1 MTKFSK
7 RIKKIN
13 RRARNLLVIGTAFG
27 NLEELLDSFD
37 TVFVVSSN
45 PPIIKKRN
53 LIYRENYND
62 IHTLTDVDIII
73 VDFDHNN
80 FIPELTQVWRRT
92 NPAIVVQGPDLIS
105 KDIQKIL
112 KSDHYNIVEVA
123 KGYYLW
129 KNKK

>member
-7 RIKKIN
+7 RIRKID
-13 RRARNLLVIGTAFG
+13 RKARNLLVVGTAFG
-27 NLEELLDSFD
+27 NLAELVDSFD

-45 PPIIKKRN
+45 PPIVKTRN
-53 LIYRENYND
+53 LIYRENYD
-62 IHTLTDVDIII
+62 GIHLLTDIDIII
-73 VDFDHNN
+73 IDFDHGN

-105 KDIQKIL
+105 KDIQKML
-112 KSDHYNIVEVA
+112 KSDHYNIVEVVY
-123 KGYYLW
+123 GYYLW

>member
-1 MTKFSK
+1 MSKFAK

-27 NLEELLDSFD
+27 NLEEILDSFD

-62 IHTLTDVDIII
+62 IHMLTDIDIII
-73 VDFDHNN
+73 VDFDHSD
-80 FIPELTQVWRRT
+80 FISELTQVWRRT
-92 NPAIVVQGPDLIS
+92 NPAIVVPGPELIS

>member
-73 VDFDHNN
+73 VDFDHSN

>member
-7 RIKKIN
+7 RIKKID
-13 RRARNLLVIGTAFG
+13 RKARNLLVIGTAFG

-37 TVFVVSSN
+37 TVFVVGSN
-45 PPIIKKRN
+45 PPTIKKRN
-53 LIYRENYND
+53 LVYRENYND

-73 VDFDHNN
+73 VDFDHGN

-92 NPAIVVQGPDLIS
+92 NPSIVVQGPDLLS

-112 KSDHYNIVEVA
+112 KSDHYNIVDVA

>member
-13 RRARNLLVIGTAFG
+13 RRARNLLVLGTAFG
-27 NLEELLDSFD
+27 NLGELLDSFD
-37 TVFVVSSN
+37 TVFVITNS

-73 VDFDHNN
+73 VDFDHSN
-80 FIPELTQVWRRT
+80 FISELTQVWRRT

-105 KDIQKIL
+105 KDIQKML
-112 KSDHYNIVEVA
+112 KSDHYNIVEVVY
-123 KGYYLW
+123 GYYLW